1 MNVLSFESRIR
12 LCGAKRVRSS
22 CFQARSQIARST
34 VCFVANAARDA
45 LGAVIGP
52 VSVRAIEPRIP
63 AASAWDALLE
73 GALMHGVRGSVA
85 SGVLLLRRPD
95 TLALAASA
103 FGEAQRDTRDL
114 SPIEQRVVRRVFSA
128 LTPALAAICGPDI
141 RSDNDLAGPF
151 RTYVE
156 LRIEAAL
163 PFRLGVAL
171 RKEPAMPPAAGGLR
185 IEDLGEAPVELRA
198 ELASGLLSAAGFL
211 NLRPGAVVPMS
222 TKIGQ
227 PGTLKLGSAVLARGV
242 CGAAGSHYA
251 LIVE

>member
-1 MNVLSFESRIR
+1 MNVLAFESRIR

-22 CFQARSQIARST
+22 CFQARSQIARTT

-45 LGAVIGP
+45 IGALVGP

-73 GALMHGVRGSVA
+73 GALLHGVRGNVA
-85 SGVLLLRRPD
+85 SGVLVLRRAD
-95 TLALAASA
+95 ALALAASA
-103 FGEAQRDTRDL
+103 FGEPQRDAREL
-114 SPIEQRVVRRVFSA
+114 SSIEQRVVRRVFSA

-141 RSDNDLAGPF
+141 RSDGDVAGPF
-151 RTYVE
+151 RTYFE
-156 LRIEAAL
+156 LRVEAVV

-171 RKEPAMPPAAGGLR
+171 RKEPAMPPAAGALR
-185 IEDLGEAPVELRA
+185 IEDLGEAAVELRA
-198 ELASGLLSAAGFL
+198 ELASGFLNAQAFL

-227 PGTLKLGSAVLARGV
+227 PGTLKLGSATLARGV